1 MTATTVPELSPYQA
15 LIIEE
20 DETKCCRIV
29 NSPQHIR
36 LIIAYFLVCCSHHAD
51 CRLEHFNSLLVSHHP
66 GSGAYFPCPALRR
79 GSCLISKQC
88 NYYSGLVP
96 WQSLKDVLTPTTL
109 TLSLVTMPNKQNLRD
124 SSISTVEGRVSW
136 FYSYGD
142 F

>member
-1 MTATTVPELSPYQA
+1 MTASTVPELSPYQA
-15 LIIEE
+15 LIIIEE
-20 DETKCCRIV
+20 DDTKCCRIV

-51 CRLEHFNSLLVSHHP
+51 CRLEHFNPLLVSHHP
-66 GSGAYFPCPALRR
+66 GSGAYFPCR
-79 GSCLISKQC
+79 GSCLISEQC
-88 NYYSGLVP
+88 NCYSGLVP

-124 SSISTVEGRVSW
+124 SSISTVEGRASW
-136 FYSYGD
+136 FYLYGD